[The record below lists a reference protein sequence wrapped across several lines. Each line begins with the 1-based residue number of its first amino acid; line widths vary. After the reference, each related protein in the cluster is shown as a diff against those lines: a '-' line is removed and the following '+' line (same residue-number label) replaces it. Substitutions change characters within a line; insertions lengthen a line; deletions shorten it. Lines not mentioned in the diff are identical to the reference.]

1 MNKHHEHFKNVP
13 RVMMCIRTQTQRAV
27 WLSTLFKRTK
37 YLKKWL
43 WRIVRQKMTSSRLVA
58 SIEEQLSAS
67 RACSTEGERLSRQ
80 EGV

>member
-13 RVMMCIRTQTQRAV
+13 RVMMCIRTQIQRAV

-67 RACSTEGERLSRQ
+67 RACSTEGGRLSRQ